1 MSQALLCYGD
11 PAARTLSVI
20 AADSRAAVPVKGLA
34 AAAGTAGTVPMA
46 LPRLY
51 LPVSLPSG
59 PGWQPGSCTGLEH
72 SLQVVQ
78 MDTHIRAEAAHRTAA
93 PATASAARYTA
104 PARL

>member
-1 MSQALLCYGD
+1 MKILLPGRY
-11 PAARTLSVI
+11 LI

-59 PGWQPGSCTGLEH
+59 P
-72 SLQVVQ
+72 V
-78 MDTHIRAEAAHRTAA
+78 
-93 PATASAARYTA
+93 
-104 PARL
+104 